1 MTHRVMETEM
11 FLLVAPNDVGLSK
24 VPLTACGLHRTLR
37 TKSAPKWVQSCS
49 LYTETGVSDVK

>member
-1 MTHRVMETEM
+1 METEM